1 MNLILAYFLHIT
13 VLTVGGELLN
23 KMLKVAITE
32 LDLLNFLVVAF
43 CIVILY
49 FMVLIFS
56 LNPILVEHALSLPV
70 NLLGGV
76 LLRNV
81 VAVRYTLLL
90 SLIGVYPC
98 IHI

>member
-56 LNPILVEHALSLPV
+56 LNPMLVEHALGLPV

-81 VAVRYTLLL
+81 VAVIYTLLL
-90 SLIGVYPC
+90 SLIGVYP
-98 IHI
+98 